1 MIKIEILGVFLLP
14 RIRTQD
20 LGSHDNH
27 PGTQFHTDNLKILLQ
42 NYKECSGWLI
52 RALVSLICE
61 PSFILYKLYISPTL
75 DAFCLLPNASTDTI
89 DIIFTAKNTFQLS
102 FFTSFSTNQVQF
114 RNTKFFLF
122 RAKSYFC
129 QLLTN
134 DSNRSMSR
142 SDARSKSRQNASDK
156 SGINL

>member
-1 MIKIEILGVFLLP
+1 MHIFQSSLVSKSLKMIKIKISGFFVLP
-14 RIRTQD
+14 RIRTQG
-20 LGSHDNH
+20 LGSHHNH

-89 DIIFTAKNTFQLS
+89 DIIFTAKDAFQLS
-102 FFTSFSTNQVQF
+102 FFTSFRTNQVQF
-114 RNTKFFLF
+114 RDTEKKFRF
-122 RAKSYFC
+122 
-129 QLLTN
+129 
-134 DSNRSMSR
+134 
-142 SDARSKSRQNASDK
+142 
-156 SGINL
+156 